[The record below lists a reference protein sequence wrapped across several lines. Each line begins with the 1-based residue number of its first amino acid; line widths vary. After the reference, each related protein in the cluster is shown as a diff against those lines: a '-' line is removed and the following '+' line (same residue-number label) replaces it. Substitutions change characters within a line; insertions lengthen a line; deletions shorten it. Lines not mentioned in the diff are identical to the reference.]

1 MLVEQEKNAEE
12 LIKLKEEQIQI
23 LEEQLIASN

>member
-1 MLVEQEKNAEE
+1 MLIEQEKNAEE